1 MQRYPWPG
9 NVRELANIV
18 ERLSIMQP
26 GADVTGSRVRDV
38 LRPAETGRDAAV
50 SRAWGEP
57 GTAATPPS
65 GDSLAKTLDDYE
77 RRMIVAAI
85 DAAKGNI
92 AEAARRL
99 QTDRPNLYRRMKRLG
114 IGDSAEADNREKV

>member
-1 MQRYPWPG
+1 M
-9 NVRELANIV
+9 
-18 ERLSIMQP
+18 
-26 GADVTGSRVRDV
+26 SR
-38 LRPAETGRDAAV
+38 
-50 SRAWGEP
+50 SWGEP